1 MTARIRTE
9 CSRPCD
15 KCGEKGSF
23 FFDVDATCERREGD
37 GSPEF
42 IPNRG
47 VRLEDGVF
55 YCLNCGAQFA

>member
-15 KCGEKGSF
+15 KCGVKGSF
-23 FFDVDATCERREGD
+23 FFEVDDAHERMEGN
-37 GSPEF
+37 GNPEF

-47 VRLEDGVF
+47 
-55 YCLNCGAQFA
+55 CGAANRVRSGRQSG